1 MSKQEVNIDELSV
14 SLLSEKDARNTVKLL
29 KVLAEIADVPLDG
42 MLDPIQEKLD
52 RLSANMALIRRVIKE
67 NDNWRGQT
75 RSQG

>member
-67 NDNWRGQT
+67 NDN
-75 RSQG
+75 